1 MGERHG
7 PSHIHNQLA
16 VIITHT
22 HTYTYFIFIFISI
35 PAGGGREKK
44 REQLIVECHIIGII
58 WFIPYKNPI

>member
-22 HTYTYFIFIFISI
+22 YTLILSLYLSQYLQ
-35 PAGGGREKK
+35 GEGGRK
-44 REQLIVECHIIGII
+44 REQLIVECHITGII